1 MVAPNTTRSSDWD
14 DLLTTTL
21 ENVRDSLADQIW
33 NARPLHAW
41 LFKKGRKRMVDGGVE
56 IVEPLVYKGGKTGWY
71 GATDTLEIAPIDGIT
86 AASFPW
92 ASHYGSIYITGRE
105 KLQNNGKEQIIN
117 LLDAKVMQ
125 TKEQMNDDLSA
136 AAYADTPATADVM
149 LGIGALINDAAG
161 DAAGVGVGGVGGI
174 SAATYS
180 WWNSVVKDGTPTTGD
195 YGAAGLNTGELVRK
209 AIRTSRNEASD
220 AGNDRADAG
229 FTDLTTYEAIEDS
242 FTTNVRYED
251 VDSAN
256 AGFEN
261 IEVSKMPLFWDFD
274 CPAGTV
280 FGINSKYLQVVGHS
294 ERFMSQTPFTK
305 NPTDTT
311 ALAGVGS
318 VSGVKDGQYSLIT
331 SLLQMTTRNRR
342 RHFRINNVSL

>member
-1 MVAPNTTRSSDWD
+1 MVAPNTTRHPDWD
-14 DLLTTTL
+14 DLLSTTL
-21 ENVRDSLADQIW
+21 ENTRGSLADQIW
-33 NARPLHAW
+33 NGRPLHAW
-41 LFKKGRKRMVDGGVE
+41 LFKKGRRRMVDGGTE
-56 IVEPLVYKGGKTGWY
+56 IVEPLVYAGGHTGWY
-71 GATDTLEIAPIDGIT
+71 GETDTLEIKPITGIT

-92 ASHYGSIYITGRE
+92 ASHYGSIFITGRE

-125 TKEQMNDDLSA
+125 TKEQMSDDLSA
-136 AAYADTPATADVM
+136 AAYADSPATADTM
-149 LGIGALINDAAG
+149 FGIGALINNAAG
-161 DAAGVGVGGVGGI
+161 DAAGVGAGGVGGI
-174 SAATYS
+174 NAATYT

-209 AIRTSRNEASD
+209 AIRSARNEASD
-220 AGNDRADAG
+220 SGNDRTDAA
-229 FTDLTTYEAIEDS
+229 FTDLAVYEAVEDS
-242 FTTNVRYED
+242 FVTNVRYED

-274 CPAGTV
+274 CPADTI
-280 FGINSKYLQVVGHS
+280 FGINSKYLQIVGHS
-294 ERFMSQTPFTK
+294 SRFMAQTPFSK

-311 ALAGVGS
+311 ALATGGAVG
-318 VSGVKDGQYSLIT
+318 GVKDGQYSLIT

>member
-1 MVAPNTTRSSDWD
+1 MANNATRSSTWD
-14 DLLTTTL
+14 DLLSTTL
-21 ENVRDSLADQIW
+21 ENVRDSLADQVW
-33 NARPLHAW
+33 NSRPLHAW
-41 LFKKGRKRMVDGGVE
+41 LFKNGRKRMVDGGVE
-56 IVEPLVYKGGKTGWY
+56 IVEPLVYAGGNTGWY
-71 GATDTLEIAPIDGIT
+71 GATDTLEIAPSTGIT

-92 ASHYGSIYITGRE
+92 ASHYGSVYITGRE

-136 AAYADTPATADVM
+136 AAYADTPLTADVM
-149 LGIGALINDAAG
+149 YGIGFLINDAAG
-161 DAAGVGVGGVGGI
+161 DIAGDGAASVGGI
-174 SAATYS
+174 NSTDES
-180 WWNSVVKDGTPTTGD
+180 WWQSVVKDGTPTTGD

-209 AIRTSRNEASD
+209 AIRSARNEASD

-229 FTDLTTYEAIEDS
+229 FTDLTTYEAVEDS

-274 CPAGTV
+274 CTAATV

-294 ERFMSQTPFTK
+294 DRFMSQTPFTK
-305 NPTDTT
+305 NPTDT
-311 ALAGVGS
+311 AANVSGAS
-318 VSGVKDGQYSLIT
+318 ISGVKDGQYSLIT